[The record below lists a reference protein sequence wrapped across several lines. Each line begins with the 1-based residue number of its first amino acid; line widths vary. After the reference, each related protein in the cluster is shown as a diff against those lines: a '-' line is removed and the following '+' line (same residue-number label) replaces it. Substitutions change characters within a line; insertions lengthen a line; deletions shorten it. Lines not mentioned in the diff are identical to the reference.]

1 MVATERPDSVSPG
14 RAARDE
20 EWPAWE
26 GGPYNYRSGFR
37 RRGAA
42 GEFVERGV
50 PHILK
55 VGDADFAG
63 VEAVGGEIAQEGEEG
78 HSLAERGILLG
89 VLAEG
94 DQVHDFFFLLGCAL
108 HEDVALPACPTAI
121 QPQNPPPALQLLYR

>member
-20 EWPAWE
+20 EWPGWE
-26 GGPYNYRSGFR
+26 GWPYNYRSGFR

-63 VEAVGGEIAQEGEEG
+63 VEAVGGEIAQKGEEG
-78 HSLAERGILLG
+78 HSLAERGILFG
-89 VLAEG
+89 VFAEG
-94 DQVHDFFFLLGCAL
+94 DEVHDFFFLLACAF
-108 HEDVALPACPTAI
+108 HEDVAVPVPATAAA
-121 QPQNPPPALQLLYR
+121 PDEPPAYLQFL